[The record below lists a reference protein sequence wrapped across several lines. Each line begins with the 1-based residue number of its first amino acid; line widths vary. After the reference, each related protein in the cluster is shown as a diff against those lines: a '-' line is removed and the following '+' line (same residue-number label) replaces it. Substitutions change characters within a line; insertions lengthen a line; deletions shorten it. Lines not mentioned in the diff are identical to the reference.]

1 MAIVKKKKNILGI
14 DNWEVYSDENKYIM
28 NNRTGVVY
36 SYISTNINDYFT
48 ELDIEIETYE
58 DDEEKLEE

>member
-1 MAIVKKKKNILGI
+1 
-14 DNWEVYSDENKYIM
+14 M

-36 SYISTNINDYFT
+36 NYISTNINDNFT